1 MKLQVSASKAMI
13 LLLFLAISLRLPTLA
28 SVLSGDEATTFLM
41 HAGSSWES
49 LFLSYL
55 GPNQHTLFSVL
66 SNLMMEILGDSE
78 IVFRLPSMIGG
89 SLAVPLTVLIGK
101 RLTGS
106 IAVSWIAGVLM
117 AFSAS
122 NILWS
127 QMGRGYTLT
136 ICLALA
142 VIFFAFKLEDD
153 LSRWSWRCGLI
164 LSGLAMVLTLPSNVY
179 FLIGC
184 AMAFWVRFHAVT
196 KQNKSSYLKDKAKSF
211 VPWAIL
217 FSLVLI

>member
-13 LLLFLAISLRLPTLA
+13 LLFFLAGCLRLPTLG

-66 SNLMMEILGDSE
+66 SNLMMGIFGDSE
-78 IVFRLPSMIGG
+78 VAFRLPSMMAG

-106 IAVSWIAGVLM
+106 IAVGWIAGILM

-122 NILWS
+122 SILWS
-127 QMGRGYTLT
+127 QVGRGYSLT
-136 ICLALA
+136 ICL
-142 VIFFAFKLEDD
+142 FLEI
-153 LSRWSWRCGLI
+153 R
-164 LSGLAMVLTLPSNVY
+164 
-179 FLIGC
+179 
-184 AMAFWVRFHAVT
+184 
-196 KQNKSSYLKDKAKSF
+196 
-211 VPWAIL
+211 
-217 FSLVLI
+217 